1 MGGSGSG
8 AAHGRW
14 FFENCW
20 AALNVFIRCGSGWGS
35 EIKRC
40 FWGVEMNPSVRPDDR
55 DDGDEERSG
64 NGTEGSGGMY
74 ADLGDFFDALNTPK
88 MQIERLR
95 TSVELFFD
103 DVRRGLDPREN
114 GELPIH
120 GTESGTLGAY
130 LRDANDA
137 EDLRDRSLLV
147 WSVFNEAFESAPDV
161 AINGHI
167 LANHFA
173 NSIIQHLAVSLVTIE
188 CSEGLKRFDLEAGVN
203 IGEFLRNVNDQ
214 GVRLEFIPGD
224 GRLHP
229 DDRELESAYIR
240 RNLKSSGERMLGALV
255 AEYQKYE
262 ADARNLLDDA
272 LTNDLLDKYLPSNIY
287 LSDEAFENLKEF
299 CIQECGSL
307 YERDLSESLQRRIN
321 QVFDALINVGAIK
334 EGEMLF
340 PQPPE

>member
-1 MGGSGSG
+1 
-8 AAHGRW
+8 
-14 FFENCW
+14 
-20 AALNVFIRCGSGWGS
+20 
-35 EIKRC
+35 
-40 FWGVEMNPSVRPDDR
+40 MNPSAQPY
-55 DDGDEERSG
+55 DGDEERSG
-64 NGTEGSGGMY
+64 NGTEGSGEMQP
-74 ADLGDFFDALNTPK
+74 DLAGLLNSLSAPDL
-88 MQIERLR
+88 QIKRLR
-95 TSVELFFD
+95 TSVVLFFD

-147 WSVFNEAFESAPDV
+147 WSVFIEAFESAPDV
-161 AINGHI
+161 DINGHI

-173 NSIIQHLAVSLVTIE
+173 NSIIQHIAVSLVTIE

-203 IGEFLRNVNDQ
+203 IGEFLTNVHEQ
-214 GVRLEFIPGD
+214 GVRLKYPPGD
-224 GRLHP
+224 ARFNP
-229 DDRELESAYIR
+229 DDRELESASIR
-240 RNLKSSGERMLGALV
+240 RNLKSSGEEMFGVLV
-255 AEYQKYE
+255 VEYQKYE
-262 ADARNLLDDA
+262 ADARNLLDAA
-272 LTNDLLDKYLPSNIY
+272 LTSDLLDKYLPSNIS
-287 LSDEAFENLKEF
+287 LSDKAFENLKEF